1 MQEVL
6 AKHWNKRQFHTL
18 TSLDHARGW
27 GRPGGEPAKISGA
40 RSAPIEADC
49 QRENTPALLL
59 PWDRQWDSVR
69 ITGLLWA
76 SVMTRTELPRAPQA
90 MTEDSRQS
98 QRLCGHLSSVRL
110 ESNHTQ
116 PPRAC
121 QILTSVSSGLTLFSV
136 TKCRNPELL

>member
-6 AKHWNKRQFHTL
+6 AKHWNKRQLHTL

-27 GRPGGEPAKISGA
+27 GSPGEEPAKFCGA

-49 QRENTPALLL
+49 QRENMPALLL
-59 PWDRQWDSVR
+59 LWDRQWDSVR

-76 SVMTRTELPRAPQA
+76 SVMTQTEPPRAPPA

-98 QRLCGHLSSVRL
+98 QRLCGHLSSVQV
-110 ESNHTQ
+110 ESIHRQ

>member
-6 AKHWNKRQFHTL
+6 AKHWDKRQLHTL

-27 GRPGGEPAKISGA
+27 GSPGEEPAKFCGA

-49 QRENTPALLL
+49 QRENMPALLL

-76 SVMTRTELPRAPQA
+76 SVMTQTEPPRAPPA
-90 MTEDSRQS
+90 TTEDSRQS
-98 QRLCGHLSSVRL
+98 QRLRGHLSSVQV
-110 ESNHTQ
+110 ESIHRQ